1 MGYNTPLVSVIVPIY
16 RIERYLG
23 TCIESII
30 KQTYKQLEVILVDDG
45 SDDRCRDI
53 CDLYS
58 SKDNRIKVIHKEN
71 GGLVSARKEGMKN
84 SSGEY
89 IAYVDGDDW
98 IEPDFIERMITDA
111 VENQADIVCAGQ
123 TRDLF
128 DVSFKMQNPYPNG
141 AYRGKELI
149 GLKCNMLSYGEFF
162 SLGISTYVWNK
173 LFRREIVFDCQLNVD
188 ERISIG
194 EDAAVTYPA
203 ILKSDCVC
211 VNDCVSYHYR
221 QREDSMLKKS
231 SDFTVEA
238 EKLRVLYEYMTSFDN
253 EIYNKFDLSR
263 QITDYVLGICIIRSG
278 GRLPE
283 NDSYSTFDD
292 AYYNKR
298 VVIYNAG
305 TFGQQLVN
313 RFNESRHCKIVKWID
328 DDFWEYRRCCLDVDS
343 VESIN
348 QVEFDYVL
356 IAVLDGEYAKKV
368 RNRLISLNV
377 DSNKILLVQCPENQR
392 NSLIEKYLYR

>member
-173 LFRREIVFDCQLNVD
+173 LFRLEIVFYCQLNVD

-368 RNRLISLNV
+368 RNRLINLNV
-377 DSNKILLVQCPENQR
+377 DRNKILLVQCPENQR

>member
-368 RNRLISLNV
+368 RNRLINLNV

>member
-128 DVSFKMQNPYPNG
+128 DVSFKMQNPYHNG

-173 LFRREIVFDCQLNVD
+173 LFRREIVYDIQLNVD

>member
-45 SDDRCRDI
+45 SDDRCYDI

-238 EKLRVLYEYMTSFDN
+238 EKLKFLYEYLTSFDN
-253 EIYNKFDLSR
+253 ESYNEFELSR

-368 RNRLISLNV
+368 RNRLINLNV

>member
-368 RNRLISLNV
+368 RNRLINLNV
-377 DSNKILLVQCPENQR
+377 DRNKILLVQCPENQR

>member
-58 SKDNRIKVIHKEN
+58 SKNNRIKVIHKEN

>member
-368 RNRLISLNV
+368 RNRLINLNV
-377 DSNKILLVQCPENQR
+377 DRNKILLVQCPENQI
-392 NSLIEKYLYR
+392 NLLIEKYLYR